1 MMKLPVTIKATV
13 IDGMDYRQSGAE
25 TSNED
30 KIECEWLVERVA
42 RAICEVEYGS
52 QDAGWDNQ
60 IPAAR
65 AAIKALLKAIS
76 MECGL

>member
-1 MMKLPVTIKATV
+1 MKLPVTVKATI
-13 IDGMDYRQSGAE
+13 IDGMDYRPSEVEQPH
-25 TSNED
+25 ED

-52 QDAGWDNQ
+52 EDVGWDNQ

-65 AAIKALLKAIS
+65 AAIKAFLKAVS